1 VSTDGVLLV
10 RSAGGAV
17 VHGVNVRIAST
28 TGDARMS
35 TAGLPTIWELVAEGA
50 ATLPEPF
57 SRAALINWVSARRPE
72 VGVSSIAAHIQA
84 ATANAGHNQFAEREP
99 LLHRVGRGQY
109 VRYRPADVDV
119 RQADV
124 RTGRVVL
131 IGSSGATGSEPGAV
145 GRLFRS
151 DGFARAR
158 EHAVHSR
165 LPWFVLSAKHGL
177 LDPDDVISPYEIQ
190 IDDQPAAYRSA
201 WGEWVV
207 AQLADRV
214 QLDGVLVEVHG
225 GVDFAQPLRHPLA
238 RRGATLEIPL
248 PGTWRESRPDRPED
262 AHDGGATAEPVDA
275 PVRVALDRLRSL
287 VGRHRAHT
295 TSDDADRGHASAS

>member
-1 VSTDGVLLV
+1 
-10 RSAGGAV
+10 
-17 VHGVNVRIAST
+17 
-28 TGDARMS
+28 MS

-57 SRAALINWVSARRPE
+57 SRAALINWVSARRPD
-72 VGVSSIAAHIQA
+72 VGISSIAAHIQF
-84 ATANAGHNQFAEREP
+84 ATANAAHTGHNPFAEREP

-109 VRYRPADVDV
+109 LRYRESDAATSRAVVV
-119 RQADV
+119 RS
-124 RTGRVVL
+124 GRVVL
-131 IGSSGATGSEPGAV
+131 VGSSGATAAAPEPTG
-145 GRLFRS
+145 GLFRS

-177 LDPDDVISPYEIQ
+177 LDPDDVVSPYDVQ
-190 IDDQPAAYRSA
+190 IDDQSAAYRTA

-214 QLDGVLVEVHG
+214 QLEGVTVEVHG

-238 RRGATLEIPL
+238 RRGAALDIPL
-248 PGTWRESRPDRPED
+248 PGTWREAEHSPPTD
-262 AHDGGATAEPVDA
+262 DGAGDSVGDGALPPDA

-287 VGRHRAHT
+287 VSRHRPHG
-295 TSDDADRGHASAS
+295 DGDQGMHVSAS